1 MFSAWNMKSLLDY
14 LIWKSVSDTSFHDE
28 ALEKVS
34 LPIL

>member
-14 LIWKSVSDTSFHDE
+14 LIWKSVSDTWFRDE